1 MAGSRDDD
9 FMRMAMREALRGR
22 GRTSPNPLVGAVITK
37 RGRVIARGHHPFFGG
52 PHSEIVA
59 LSKLPEGRAQGAI
72 LYVNLEPCCYHGKT
86 PPCTKAISAS
96 GIRRVVVGC
105 EDPNPLVAGKGIA
118 EIRASG
124 IEVTAGIL
132 EQEARRL
139 NAPYFTFVT
148 QKRPW
153 VLLKMAQTIDGRLAL
168 ASGQSRWITG
178 EAARREAHRLRSWLD
193 AVLVGVQTI
202 LQDDPE
208 LTVRLVRGRDPWRIV
223 LDSSL
228 RIPLKAR
235 VLHHQEPAKTI
246 IFTTR
251 KASAE
256 KRSSLEKI
264 GARVFE
270 VPSSGEGFVDLHAA
284 LSKMAE
290 LGIMSLLVE
299 GGGTVHRSFFL
310 AGFVDQLIVAIAP
323 KLIGADGRGSVGPL
337 GLQSLA
343 EMPEFR
349 WLRRRM
355 VGEDLWLELEK
366 CSPV

>member
-1 MAGSRDDD
+1 MADSRDDD
-9 FMRMAMREALRGR
+9 FMRIAIREALRGR
-22 GRTSPNPLVGAVITK
+22 GRTSPNPLVGAVIVK
-37 RGRVIARGHHPFFGG
+37 RGRVIARGYHSLFGG

-59 LSKLPEGRAQGAI
+59 LSKLPEGRAQDAT
-72 LYVNLEPCCYHGKT
+72 LYVNLEPCCFHGKT
-86 PPCTKAISAS
+86 PPCTKAILAS

-105 EDPNPLVAGKGIA
+105 EDPNPLVSGKGIS
-118 EIRASG
+118 ELRASG

-202 LQDDPE
+202 LQDDPD
-208 LTVRLVRGRDPWRIV
+208 LTVRLVRGRNPWRIV

-235 VLHHQEPAKTI
+235 VLHQQESAKTVV
-246 IFTTR
+246 FTTS
-251 KASAE
+251 KAPAE
-256 KRSSLEKI
+256 KRHSLEKI

-270 VPSSGEGFVDLHAA
+270 VSTSSDGFVNLHAA
-284 LSKMAE
+284 LDKMAE

-299 GGGTVHRSFFL
+299 GGGTVHRSFVL
-310 AGFVDQLIVAIAP
+310 AGLVDQLTVAIAP

-366 CSPV
+366 CSPA